1 AAQDPII
8 APLNTMAP
16 VSSSFSIFVRSVP
29 LGSEQIAVA
38 RTGDG
43 WTISSTGRL
52 GPPLDV
58 VARRIQIRYTAD
70 WRPIEFTYDG
80 VVKEQ
85 PEGVHTSIQ
94 GTPATNQIIRDGRH
108 RIRPT
113 RSIRRRCCS

>member
-1 AAQDPII
+1 
-8 APLNTMAP
+8 
-16 VSSSFSIFVRSVP
+16 
-29 LGSEQIAVA
+29 
-38 RTGDG
+38 
-43 WTISSTGRL
+43 L

-94 GTPATNQIIRDGRH
+94 GTTATNQIIRDGQAQDKTDTIDPASVLLMTNRFFSGYEALAARLATAAQGTDLPAYAVGGGSF
-108 RIRPT
+108 RIRVGE
-113 RSIRRRCCS
+113 SAVD